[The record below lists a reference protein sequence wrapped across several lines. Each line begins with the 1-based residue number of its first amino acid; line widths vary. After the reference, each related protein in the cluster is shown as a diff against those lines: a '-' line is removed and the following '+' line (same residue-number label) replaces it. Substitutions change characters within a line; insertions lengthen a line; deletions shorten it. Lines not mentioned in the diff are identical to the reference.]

1 MSRTSF
7 RVDFQGQHISTDWD
21 STDSK
26 NTHAPKYTL
35 DTHNLELC
43 VWTTREIAYLQR
55 QNDEDEHAEVYI
67 TTTKK
72 NFIQSHIVS
81 SMFATHVYYIRLL
94 TRLPQTLLLRQSKA
108 KKIKQK
114 KIGRFNRIIA
124 SIDTKNLI
132 TNSTWY
138 SIIWLSMMGV
148 KATMEI
154 KREIKAHPKLI
165 HKKRNLRN
173 GLAQHTQFN
182 WIRDECESPSHA
194 HHVSCDFHSHICTN
208 C

>member
-7 RVDFQGQHISTDWD
+7 RVDFQGQHISTNWD

-26 NTHAPKYTL
+26 NSHAPKYTL

-81 SMFATHVYYIRLL
+81 SVFATHVYYIRLL
-94 TRLPQTLLLRQSKA
+94 THLPQTLLLRQSK
-108 KKIKQK
+108 KKSNQK
-114 KIGRFNRIIA
+114 EEE
-124 SIDTKNLI
+124 KNMSEGNDW
-132 TNSTWY
+132 TFQSY
-138 SIIWLSMMGV
+138 YRQYQY
-148 KATMEI
+148 KEFY
-154 KREIKAHPKLI
+154 
-165 HKKRNLRN
+165 HK
-173 GLAQHTQFN
+173 
-182 WIRDECESPSHA
+182 
-194 HHVSCDFHSHICTN
+194 FHLMWMCV
-208 C
+208 